1 MAAWEQLTPRD
12 KSLVGLTTR
21 MRADGILSMS
31 ADVIEAMG
39 DPVKVF
45 VKLDRDKKRIRLE
58 PAGEDSPGAYKVS
71 KSGVRGKLY
80 LLNTKRAM
88 EIIGIDPAEA
98 KGKLTTVQ
106 DGNAIEISF

>member
-31 ADVIEAMG
+31 ADVVEAMG
-39 DPVKVF
+39 NPVKVN
-45 VKLDRDKKRIRLE
+45 VLLDRDKKKIRLE
-58 PAGEDSPGAYKVS
+58 PASDDSPGAYKVS
-71 KSGVRGKLY
+71 RSGVRGKLF
-80 LLNTKRAM
+80 LLNTKRAL
-88 EIIGIDPAEA
+88 EIIGVDPADA